1 MTAAF
6 EPTAFQS
13 TAFQTAEDAVIPP
26 PNKYSRMMMNLL
38 PPGKVWRLIGESL
51 TLTLLAANADELGRL
66 EDRSVNLLNEADPRT
81 AVELL
86 PEYESE
92 LELPSTGTNAER
104 QARIVALLISQ
115 QGFRPVDFQTALA
128 PLLGS
133 VITVLERTH
142 AIADAMGD
150 DRLIFE
156 FFIYRDP
163 TLPGTYF
170 LASAQALIDKIKPSH
185 TIGYAIESIDFC
197 CDDTF
202 SCCDSDL
209 VDG

>member
-1 MTAAF
+1 MSAAF
-6 EPTAFQS
+6 EPTAFLS
-13 TAFQTAEDAVIPP
+13 TAFQTAEDAIIPP

-38 PPGKVWRLIGESL
+38 PPGKVWRLVAESI
-51 TLTLLAANADELGRL
+51 TATLLAASADELGRL

-104 QARIVALLISQ
+104 QARVTALLISQ

-133 VITVLERTH
+133 VITVIERSH
-142 AIADAMGD
+142 ALAVAIGD
-150 DRLIFE
+150 VREIYR
-156 FFIYRDP
+156 FFIYRNPSD
-163 TLPGTYF
+163 PGTYF
-170 LASAQALIDKIKPSH
+170 VASAQALVDKIKPSH
-185 TIGYAIESIDFC
+185 TVGTVIESISALY
-197 CDDTF
+197 DDAHTLY
-202 SCCDSDL
+202 DRDL
-209 VDG
+209 LGA